1 MSINDQINII
11 KFSRT
16 KIVEITT
23 SDTLFDA
30 KLCSS
35 RAKLVDRWILF
46 LWTSPAVITN
56 YAQNEGRPVWI
67 LMFCQCISCERRN
80 KNQIGKKCIKQAC
93 LENTAWRC
101 VAWKETMVI
110 LNITMAKQGLRENS
124 ESESGL
130 PCDKMFGRLYSSFHC
145 MGCAVL
151 RASILYSDARFVW
164 QNEWRIYNFNS
175 RIKGNKFIGHD
186 FSYRVAPK
194 RAVCIVSGRSV

>member
-130 PCDKMFGRLYSSFHC
+130 PCDRMIGRLYSSFHC

-151 RASILYSDARFVW
+151 RASILYSDARFV
-164 QNEWRIYNFNS
+164 
-175 RIKGNKFIGHD
+175 
-186 FSYRVAPK
+186 
-194 RAVCIVSGRSV
+194 

>member
-1 MSINDQINII
+1 MDISGGYN
-11 KFSRT
+11 
-16 KIVEITT
+16 
-23 SDTLFDA
+23 
-30 KLCSS
+30 KLRPNPVWKS
-35 RAKLVDRWILF
+35 
-46 LWTSPAVITN
+46 
-56 YAQNEGRPVWI
+56 EGRPVWI
-67 LMFCQCISCERRN
+67 LMFCQCISCERPN
-80 KNQIGKKCIKQAC
+80 KNQIGKKCINQAC

-130 PCDKMFGRLYSSFHC
+130 PCERMFGRPYSSFHC

-151 RASILYSDARFVW
+151 RASILYSDARFVK
-164 QNEWRIYNFNS
+164 QNEWRMYNFNS